1 MTGSRTYTLR
11 EVATILGVPYSTL
24 AEQARTGRADHL
36 RPIRVGT
43 RTVFPR
49 THIDHLTQGAA

>member
-11 EVATILGVPYSTL
+11 EVADILGVPYSTL
-24 AEQARTGRADHL
+24 AQQVREGKADHL

-49 THIDHLTQGAA
+49 IHIDHLTEGAA